1 MTIIYIFTLMLISGQ
16 PLIPSLDNWV
26 YCTLWEPGKWQFS
39 EPIPFWQ
46 SFKNPNCKPF
56 FVPWG
61 SNQVFKPRKQ
71 EEWVKYSPNSG
82 RNKSL
87 SHPLEEVPINFY
99 G

>member
-1 MTIIYIFTLMLISGQ
+1 MLISGQ
-16 PLIPSLDNWV
+16 TLIPSLDNWV

-39 EPIPFWQ
+39 ESIPFWL

-56 FVPWG
+56 LVPWG
-61 SNQVFKPRKQ
+61 GGGDNQVFKPRKQ

-87 SHPLEEVPINFY
+87 SHPIEEVPINFY